1 MRRNEGARRAC
12 KEKAPGRLSRTG
24 FICEDVRRVTKG
36 ALSLVRVSRAK
47 VWLAAALAALCLCA
61 AVSGQG
67 RADATN
73 APFSQAPYRVG
84 ERLTYTVSFSNFP
97 TAAHVET
104 YVAARGQLLGRE
116 GVELHGHVETI
127 GVVSAALLAL
137 NVNQTAFVDPNTGLP
152 YRVLQSLVQN
162 ARVRDVAQDYN
173 APLGDAALAQGHD
186 LNVGAGTF
194 DFLSALFRL
203 RALPL
208 APGATYALGVR
219 QNETVYDAEV
229 KVTGRE
235 TLKTNVGS
243 SNTLVAEV
251 RVRGNKEADDYRV
264 RIYLTDDERH
274 VPVLISARHR
284 AGEIRI
290 ELASA
295 EFVGGTQDPS
305 ASASPT
311 PTPADPGIRLPPG
324 QQANNPPRATPTP
337 AATPTPGA
345 APVAP
350 PADLPFKPGEQLNFN
365 FFLGPNAQPAGSA
378 SFLVRP
384 RARYF
389 NREGLLLTAN
399 LQSAGAVQTLFP
411 VSDQVNSYVDATSLL
426 PFRTELTLAE
436 GKRRA
441 RFVVSADQQ
450 GGAALFEDGT
460 RVEVPFGTHDLLSV
474 FYALRSFDL
483 TPGKRNSVSLLLNK
497 RPRVLFIT
505 ALRTAPLQLGGQN
518 IPAVEL
524 ALTTSDPAGDRLGL
538 RLWVSTDKRRLPL
551 RITAVTPLGP
561 VRADLAIIP
570 TALQ

>member
-1 MRRNEGARRAC
+1 MSGGV
-12 KEKAPGRLSRTG
+12 K
-24 FICEDVRRVTKG
+24 KG

-47 VWLAAALAALCLCA
+47 VWLSAALAALCLCA
-61 AVSGQG
+61 AAFAQARTDVAG
-67 RADATN
+67 
-73 APFSQAPYRVG
+73 APLSLAPYRVG

-104 YVAARGQLLGRE
+104 LVAGRGQFHGRE
-116 GVELHGHVETI
+116 GVELRAHVETI

-137 NVNQTAFVDPNTGLP
+137 NVNQSTFVDPVTGLP
-152 YRVLQSLVQN
+152 YRAQQSLVQN
-162 ARVRDVAQDYN
+162 TRAQDVATDYN
-173 APLGDAALAQGHD
+173 APLVDPALTQGRE
-186 LNVGAGTF
+186 VPVSAGTY

-208 APGATYALGVR
+208 APGATYAVGVR
-219 QNETVYDAEV
+219 QGESAYDAEV
-229 KVTGRE
+229 RVTGRE

-243 SNTLVAEV
+243 SNTVVAEV
-251 RVRGNKEADDYRV
+251 RVRGNKQADEYRV
-264 RIYLTDDERH
+264 RLYFTDDERH

-290 ELASA
+290 ELAGA
-295 EFVGGTQDPS
+295 EFVGDTQGQL
-305 ASASPT
+305 AAAT
-311 PTPADPGIRLPPG
+311 PNPPADPNIRLQPG
-324 QQANNPPRATPTP
+324 QQAANVPTRLVPTP
-337 AATPTPGA
+337 AATPPAGA
-345 APVAP
+345 APAVA

-389 NREGLLLTAN
+389 NRDGLLLTAN

-411 VSDQVNSYVDATSLL
+411 VSDQINSYVDASSVL
-426 PFRTELTLAE
+426 PFRTELNLSE

-441 RFVVSADQQ
+441 RFVVSTDQQ
-450 GGAALFEDGT
+450 GGSALFEDGT

-483 TPGKRNSVSLLLNK
+483 SPGKRNSVSLLLNK

-505 ALRTAPLQLGGQN
+505 ALRAATLQLGGQN

-524 ALTTSDPAGDRLGL
+524 ALSTNDPAGDRLAL

-551 RITAVTPLGP
+551 RLTAVTPLGQ

>member
-1 MRRNEGARRAC
+1 MTR
-12 KEKAPGRLSRTG
+12 
-24 FICEDVRRVTKG
+24 
-36 ALSLVRVSRAK
+36 
-47 VWLAAALAALCLCA
+47 VWLAAALTALCLCPA
-61 AVSGQG
+61 AAGQG
-67 RADATN
+67 RTDAAN
-73 APFSQAPYRVG
+73 APLSQAPYRVG

-97 TAAHVET
+97 TAAHAET
-104 YVAARGQLLGRE
+104 QVVGRGQLHGRE
-116 GVELHGHVETI
+116 GVELRAHVETI

-137 NVNQTAFVDPNTGLP
+137 NVNQATFVDPATGLP
-152 YRVLQSLVQN
+152 YRAQQSLVQN
-162 ARVRDVAQDYN
+162 ARVQDVAQDYN
-173 APLGDAALAQGHD
+173 TPLGDAALAQGRD
-186 LNVGAGTF
+186 VAVAAGTY
-194 DFLSALFRL
+194 DFLSAVFRL

-208 APGATYALGVR
+208 AQGAIYTLSVK

-235 TLKTNVGS
+235 TLKTNIGS
-243 SNTLVAEV
+243 SNVVVTEV

-264 RIYLTDDERH
+264 HLYFTDDERR

-284 AGEIRI
+284 AGEVRI

-295 EFVGGTQDPS
+295 EFVGETPDS
-305 ASASPT
+305 LAAATPT
-311 PTPADPGIRLPPG
+311 PAPADPGIRLPPG
-324 QQANNPPRATPTP
+324 QPATNNPPRTTP
-337 AATPTPGA
+337 APERPPGPA
-345 APVAP
+345 SASP

-411 VSDQVNSYVDATSLL
+411 VSDQLNSYVDASTVL
-426 PFRTELTLAE
+426 PFRTELSLSE

-441 RFVVSADQQ
+441 HFVVSADQQ
-450 GGAALFEDGT
+450 AGSALFEDGT

-483 TPGKRNSVSLLLNK
+483 TPGKRNAVSLLVNK
-497 RPRVLFIT
+497 RPRLLFIT
-505 ALRTAPLQLGGQN
+505 ALRAGTLQLGGQN

-524 ALTTSDPAGDRLGL
+524 ALATSDPAGDRLAL

-551 RITAVTPLGP
+551 RLTAVTPLGQ

>member
-1 MRRNEGARRAC
+1 
-12 KEKAPGRLSRTG
+12 
-24 FICEDVRRVTKG
+24 
-36 ALSLVRVSRAK
+36 LVRVSRAK

-61 AVSGQG
+61 AASGQV
-67 RADATN
+67 RTDATS

-84 ERLTYTVSFSNFP
+84 ERLTYTVAFSNFP
-97 TAAHVET
+97 TAAHVQLE
-104 YVAARGQLLGRE
+104 VAGRGQLHGRE
-116 GVELHGHVETI
+116 GVELRAHVETI
-127 GVVSAALLAL
+127 GVVSAALLAI
-137 NVNQTAFVDPNTGLP
+137 NNNYVTFVDPFNGLP
-152 YRVLQSLVQN
+152 YRAQQSIRQGLRVQ
-162 ARVRDVAQDYN
+162 DVATDYN
-173 APLGDAALAQGHD
+173 TPLGDSALAPGREMP
-186 LNVGAGTF
+186 VSASTF
-194 DFLSALFRL
+194 DLLSVLYRL

-208 APGATYALGVR
+208 APGAIYALSVR

-235 TLKTNVGS
+235 TLKTNVGT
-243 SNTLVAEV
+243 SNTVVAEV
-251 RVRGNKEADDYRV
+251 RVRGNKQADEYRV
-264 RIYLTDDERH
+264 RLYFTDDERH

-284 AGEIRI
+284 AGEIRV

-295 EFVGGTQDPS
+295 EFFTTQDPL

-311 PTPADPGIRLPPG
+311 PDPALRLPPD
-324 QQANNPPRATPTP
+324 QVAANAPPRTTPPTPRP
-337 AATPTPGA
+337 AATPSPTT
-345 APVAP
+345 AP

-399 LQSAGAVQTLFP
+399 LQTSGPVQALFP
-411 VSDQVNSYVDATSLL
+411 VSDQINSYVDVSTVL
-426 PFRTELTLAE
+426 PFRTELNLSE

-441 RFVVSADQQ
+441 RLIVSADQQ

-460 RVEVPFGTHDLLSV
+460 RVEMPFGTHDLLSV

-483 TPGKRNSVSLLLNK
+483 SPGKRNSVSLLVNK

-505 ALRTAPLQLGGQN
+505 ALRNATIQLGGQN

-524 ALTTSDPAGDRLGL
+524 ALATSDAVGDRFAL

-551 RITAVTPLGP
+551 RITAATPLGP